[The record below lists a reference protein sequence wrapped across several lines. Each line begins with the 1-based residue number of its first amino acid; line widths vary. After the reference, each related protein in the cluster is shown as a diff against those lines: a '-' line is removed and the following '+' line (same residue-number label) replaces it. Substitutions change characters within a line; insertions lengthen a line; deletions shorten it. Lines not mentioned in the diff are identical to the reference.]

1 MLESSPLVISS
12 DDIVKIISIHS
23 LLGFYQN
30 LGFKNTQVCTDYSFW
45 KVIQILS
52 QLPSRIPVMKF
63 IVLDVNSF
71 IAIAYRIHFF
81 KFEDPLITNA
91 NGIFVIAIH
100 VNILFRLTIML

>member
-1 MLESSPLVISS
+1 
-12 DDIVKIISIHS
+12 
-23 LLGFYQN
+23 
-30 LGFKNTQVCTDYSFW
+30 
-45 KVIQILS
+45 
-52 QLPSRIPVMKF
+52 MKF